1 MLTVH
6 RTTVLADVISQLAQ
20 NKEVLND
27 PAVELAFTV
36 INSRGKIEV
45 GAGVGVCRDVIA
57 MFWKRFLDSLTVGT
71 KVRIPTIRHGY
82 EAKEWDAIALFLLK
96 GFTQCGYFPLALSR
110 VYVKLVLS
118 GEEFI
123 TDEELL
129 NELLRF
135 VAKDESDVISECLS
149 GNLECDSEE
158 ILDVLSAYDVRQ
170 VPNVNNV
177 RQVFT
182 KLAHKEIVQRPN
194 YITER
199 WSVILQPA
207 RGRLLKDLDSLYEK
221 LEPTT
226 KKVVKLLKR
235 EPANDAERLVFGYLK
250 KFVKGLESS
259 LLKCFLTFTTGS
271 DLMVCDYLTVNFT
284 KVDGLSRRPIAHT
297 CGPCLELPISYQS
310 FPELREEFSAIL
322 ALSTWEMDIV

>member
-6 RTTVLADVISQLAQ
+6 RTTVLADVISQFAQ
-20 NKEVLND
+20 IKVLND
-27 PAVELAFTV
+27 PAVEMGFTV
-36 INSRGKIEV
+36 IDNRGNIEL

-57 MFWKRFLDSLTVGT
+57 MFWERFFDSLTVGT

-96 GFTQCGYFPLALSR
+96 GFLQCGYFPLALSQ
-110 VYVKLVLS
+110 VYIKLVLG
-118 GEEFI
+118 GEELI
-123 TDEELL
+123 TNEELL

-135 VAKDESDVISECLS
+135 VAKDDSDVISECLS

-170 VPNVNNV
+170 VPSVSNV
-177 RQVFT
+177 QEVFT
-182 KLAHKEIVQRPN
+182 KLAHKEIVQKPN

-199 WSVILQPA
+199 WSAILRPVKVN
-207 RGRLLKDLDSLYEK
+207 LLKDLDILYQK

-226 KKVVKLLKR
+226 KKVVKMLKC
-235 EPANDAERLVFGYLK
+235 EPANDAERLVFSYLK
-250 KFVKGLESS
+250 RFVKGLESNQ
-259 LLKCFLTFTTGS
+259 LKRFLIFTTGC
-271 DLMVCDYLTVNFT
+271 DLMICDYLNISFT
-284 KVDGLSRRPIAHT
+284 KTDGFSRRPIAHT
-297 CGPCLELPISYQS
+297 CGPNLELPISYQS
-310 FPELREEFSAIL
+310 FPELREEFSSIL

>member
-6 RTTVLADVISQLAQ
+6 RTTVLADVINQFAQ
-20 NKEVLND
+20 IKALND
-27 PAVELAFTV
+27 PAVEMGFTV
-36 INSRGKIEV
+36 IDNRGNIEL
-45 GAGVGVCRDVIA
+45 GAGIGVCRDVIT
-57 MFWKRFLDSLTVGT
+57 MFWAGFFNSLTVGT

-96 GFTQCGYFPLALSR
+96 GFMQCGYIPLALSP
-110 VYVKLVLS
+110 VYVKLVLY
-118 GEEFI
+118 GERFI
-123 TDEELL
+123 TNDELL

-135 VAKDESDVISECLS
+135 VAKDDSDVITECLS
-149 GNLECDSEE
+149 GNLECDSDEV
-158 ILDVLSAYDVRQ
+158 LDVLSSYDVRQ
-170 VPNVNNV
+170 VRNANNL

-199 WSVILQPA
+199 WSGILRPV
-207 RGRLLKDLDSLYEK
+207 RENLLKDLENLSEK

-226 KKVVKLLKR
+226 KKVVKMLKCK
-235 EPANDAERLVFGYLK
+235 PANDAERLVLSYLK
-250 KFVKGLESS
+250 RFVKGLENNQ
-259 LLKCFLTFTTGS
+259 LKRFLIFTTAS
-271 DLMVCDYLTVNFT
+271 DLMVCDHLNISFIKT
-284 KVDGLSRRPIAHT
+284 DGLSRRPIAHT

-310 FPELREEFSAIL
+310 FPELREEFSSIL